1 MTKHHAGRSGGGMAT
16 AARFA
21 AAASCPAVLSRIAIP
36 RIFARPPN
44 APAFGWSAVRGS
56 AWLQE
61 NAREH
66 EIRLPQSKARL
77 P

>member
-1 MTKHHAGRSGGGMAT
+1 MTKHHAGRSGGGVAT

-21 AAASCPAVLSRIAIP
+21 AAASCPAVLSRIAMP
-36 RIFARPPN
+36 RTFARRPN
-44 APAFGWSAVRGS
+44 APAFGLGAGRGS
-56 AWLQE
+56 AWFQE

-66 EIRLPQSKARL
+66 EIRLPQSKIRL